1 MNKISHLR
9 FFVAVFSLFAL
20 ACGAALADEA
30 SVKKELEARF
40 PGLKIDRITKTNMLD
55 LYEVVSGKEVVYT
68 DDKATY
74 LFSGNLIEVKT
85 RKNITQERV
94 EQLTAVNFKDL
105 PFELAI
111 KTVRGKGTRQVA
123 MFSDP
128 NCPYCKR
135 MDKAVMDMDDIT
147 IYTFLY
153 PILAADSAE
162 KAKMI
167 WCAPDKSRAYMDWM
181 LRGRSPA
188 VGKDCDAPIN
198 RMVELGR
205 RLGMDSVPVTIMT
218 SGQRIV
224 GARVEDLQRLM
235 QTASAK

>member
-1 MNKISHLR
+1 MNKNSHLSL
-9 FFVAVFSLFAL
+9 FLAVVAVLAL
-20 ACGAALADEA
+20 ACGLARADEA
-30 SVKKELEARF
+30 SVKKELESRF
-40 PGLKIDRITKTNMLD
+40 PGLKIDRITKTNILD

-85 RKNITQERV
+85 RKNLTQERI
-94 EQLTAVNFKDL
+94 EQLTAINFKDL

-135 MDKAVMDMDDIT
+135 MDKALSEIDDVT

-153 PILAADSAE
+153 PILAADSAD

-167 WCAPDKSRAYMDWM
+167 WCAPDRSRAYNDWM
-181 LRGRSPA
+181 LRGRAPS
-188 VGKDCDAPIN
+188 VGKDCDAPIS